1 MIKLFLSH
9 LVIAGSTFE
18 EKAEGNWS
26 FLADLLKFLG
36 YIKIKYELQE
46 FQ

>member
-18 EKAEGNWS
+18 EKAERNWS
-26 FLADLLKFLG
+26 FLPDLLESLG
-36 YIKIKYELQE
+36 YIKIKHELQE